1 MEKGTA
7 HLSGGAETDP
17 NAQLQNAANAFKA
30 FDDPSIAQPR
40 DESGRFASEEQPEE
54 AEDELEGSDETEE
67 EGEDEALEEED
78 EQEAAEEAQPMP
90 PSWPADKADE
100 WASLPVSTQEYLVER
115 EAEQTRAVNAKFQE
129 AANARKA
136 VEAQFAE
143 AQTSRTQYA
152 EALEMLMTAMQ
163 PVEPDPREYGA
174 GTGQYD
180 RESYDLAVAQFR
192 AQQGVFT
199 QLAEQWNAQREQQ
212 AQEDGE
218 RFRQW
223 KAQHE
228 EQWAPK
234 FVEEVPALSD
244 PVQAQGIL
252 SKIIEYGVNN
262 GLERYFTQDNHEQI
276 TSDVLRV
283 LWKAQEYDRIKE
295 APKVQPK
302 KPKAAGP
309 LVKPGVSSTRSA
321 QKNVARQKAND
332 RLAREG
338 TIEAGAAVWKQF
350 L

>member
-1 MEKGTA
+1 MEEGTA
-7 HLSGGAETDP
+7 HLAGGAETDP

-30 FDDPSIAQPR
+30 FDNPASVQPR
-40 DESGRFASEEQPEE
+40 DESGRWASEEQPEE
-54 AEDELEGSDETEE
+54 AEDELETPDETEE
-67 EGEDEALEEED
+67 EGEDEALEED
-78 EQEAAEEAQPMP
+78 ESEAVEETQPMP

-100 WASLPVSTQEYLVER
+100 WAALPASTQEYLVER

-129 AANARKA
+129 SANARKVA
-136 VEAQFAE
+136 EAEFAE
-143 AQTSRTQYA
+143 AQTSRKQYA
-152 EALEMLMTAMQ
+152 DALEMLMSAMQ
-163 PVEPDPREYGA
+163 PVEPDPRDYGA

-199 QLAEQWNAQREQQ
+199 QLAEQWDAQREQQ
-212 AQEDGE
+212 AQEE
-218 RFRQW
+218 SQRFREW

-228 EQWAPK
+228 QQWSQK
-234 FVEEVPALSD
+234 FVEEVPALND

-252 SKIIEYGVNN
+252 SKIIDYGVNN
-262 GLERYFTQDNHEQI
+262 GLERYFTQENHEQI
-276 TSDVLRV
+276 TSDVLRLV
-283 LWKAQEYDRIKE
+283 WKAQEYDRLKD

-302 KPKAAGP
+302 KPKPAGP
-309 LVKPGVSSTRSA
+309 VVKPGVSSTRSA
-321 QKNVARQKAND
+321 QKNVARQKATD